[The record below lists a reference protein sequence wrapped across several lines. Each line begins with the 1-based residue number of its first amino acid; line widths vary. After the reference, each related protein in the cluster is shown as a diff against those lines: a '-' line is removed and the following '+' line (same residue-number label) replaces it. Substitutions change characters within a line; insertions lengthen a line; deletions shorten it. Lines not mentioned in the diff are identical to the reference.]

1 MENNSETSTNE
12 RSTLWSPFPANLF
25 DPVVTGE
32 NLLILIRL
40 EAFESPFPLPPYP
53 QKFPIEQTASWL
65 TSRAMDDLFRQQ
77 PANQRVGRTKKIKT
91 GKIVFPPYRFSSQ
104 RSRSTTAAIIRRR
117 PRRWS
122 GAVNFALILKCSQF
136 PEQCSAI
143 TCHPAPV
150 ES

>member
-1 MENNSETSTNE
+1 MENNSEASTNE

-53 QKFPIEQTASWL
+53 QKSPIEQTASWL

-77 PANQRVGRTKKIKT
+77 PVSQRVGRTKKLKL
-91 GKIVFPPYRFSSQ
+91 GKLFFHRIDFPAKGLAIQQQQSSVVVLVV
-104 RSRSTTAAIIRRR
+104 
-117 PRRWS
+117 
-122 GAVNFALILKCSQF
+122 GA
-136 PEQCSAI
+136 EQ
-143 TCHPAPV
+143 
-150 ES
+150 

>member
-53 QKFPIEQTASWL
+53 QQFPIEQTASWL

-77 PANQRVGRTKKIKT
+77 PVSQRVGRTKKKLKL
-91 GKIVFPPYRFSSQ
+91 GKLFFHCIDFPAKGLAIQQQQSSVVVLVV
-104 RSRSTTAAIIRRR
+104 
-117 PRRWS
+117 
-122 GAVNFALILKCSQF
+122 GA
-136 PEQCSAI
+136 EQ
-143 TCHPAPV
+143 
-150 ES
+150 